1 MDGYQIN
8 FYTLQNRKHQD
19 QAVSEWLVDKA
30 QILGIRGATV
40 IHGEESYGRDGRVH
54 ATRFFEQ
61 AEQPMIVL
69 MVVSDTEAT
78 ALFNLIE
85 ETQLKVF
92 YTRTRLEY
100 GYTCA

>member
-8 FYTLQNRKHQD
+8 FYTLQSRRHQD
-19 QAVSEWLVDKA
+19 QLVTEWLVDKA
-30 QILGIRGATV
+30 QVVGIMGATV
-40 IHGEESYGRDGRVH
+40 IRGEESYGSDGRIH

-69 MVVSDTEAT
+69 MVVSDAQSDT
-78 ALFNLIE
+78 LFSMIK
-85 ETQLKVF
+85 ETGLKVF

-100 GYTCA
+100 GYTST